1 MKRNIRGK
9 IVRFTVICMIIMIA
23 VVVVAEGFVMAKNLR
38 QNSTDYVLA
47 QAQDKT
53 QSINEWLEK
62 EAVYVD
68 SLSTT
73 LASFDAENKDG
84 IMDFLEQS
92 LAKNPDA
99 LMYYCC
105 FGYDGGVFPAD
116 HSTLDLDPTTRG
128 WWQQST
134 GENALIY
141 TDPYVDFASGQM
153 VVSIAK
159 PFEMSGEV
167 AVVLADITIDSI
179 VEQINAI
186 SNSENLSS
194 FLIASDGSVVAHEN
208 EEFLPKEEGNTILSD
223 IVDYNVQEGE
233 VSVVKDYDGVNKYM
247 AVSTLESTGWQLG
260 VAENTSVVINELLK
274 SMLISVGV
282 CVALLIIFALMLRS
296 SIKTMLKPM
305 ETMKSFIRQKVIGE
319 SRIKETASEVE
330 EIEYLIS
337 EMEESFITTIQKTKA
352 ESDLIQD
359 RMSQTN
365 ERVADISNNITEI
378 SSTMEE
384 TGANVENQSGSVSK
398 IDANCGRLN
407 DISVSLS
414 DEANVMA
421 GKAGEI
427 IDRIDRIVPEI
438 LKDRENA
445 VKVTND
451 SRVKLERAIDGA
463 KVIEQIVDVS
473 QAISAIA
480 SQTNLLALN
489 ASIEAARAG
498 EAGKGFAVV
507 ADEINDL
514 SNTTSNEIEKVNEL
528 TDKVLM
534 NVEALSNES
543 DHIIKFIDE
552 VVLKDYD
559 RLANIV
565 QSYREDAA
573 YYHEVSEKFKNN
585 TEGLSGT
592 VDDINRE
599 IEDLNL
605 SQNELDAAVQRINQ
619 NLQEMTYV
627 SADVSEDT
635 NGVLRSIENLQD
647 TVSVFEI

>member
-1 MKRNIRGK
+1 MKRSIRGR

-38 QNSTDYVLA
+38 QNATDYVLA
-47 QAQDKT
+47 QTRDKA

-73 LASFDAENKDG
+73 LAGFDAENKDG

-92 LAKNPDA
+92 LAENPDA

-305 ETMKSFIRQKVIGE
+305 ETMKSFIIQKVIGE
-319 SRIKETASEVE
+319 SRIKETASEVD

-398 IDANCGRLN
+398 IDANCGKLN

-489 ASIEAARAG
+489 ASIEA
-498 EAGKGFAVV
+498 
-507 ADEINDL
+507 L